1 MATSDEKTMTRF
13 RALLLAWGCVGLS
26 FALGFIPRIAEA
38 AMVRTSL
45 WTATGLC
52 AIALIVLRN
61 RPLRTEIHLR
71 RHHGV
76 QFLMHSTIFVYWAF
90 VVDEVV
96 DQAWLYV
103 AQIVLA
109 YLFDLILG
117 WWKRGKWLL
126 GLGPVPVV
134 GSINLFLWFKDD
146 WWYWQIVMLAIAFS
160 SKPLLRW
167 TRDGRETH
175 IFNPSAI
182 ALAALSVGTILTQ
195 STDITWGVTIARS
208 LNAPTYMVETIFAV
222 GVIVQLLFGTTL
234 VTAGAALTTWT
245 IGVVYY
251 QLTGWWF
258 FNDTHIP
265 IAVFLGMNLLITD
278 PSTSPQSKMGRFL
291 YGAAYGLAVFPL
303 WSVLQA
309 FGRPT
314 FYDKLLQVPVMNLMV
329 PIFQRMGAS
338 LERILPSW
346 SWAG

>member
-1 MATSDEKTMTRF
+1 MATSDEKTMTRA

-126 GLGPVPVV
+126 G
-134 GSINLFLWFKDD
+134 
-146 WWYWQIVMLAIAFS
+146 
-160 SKPLLRW
+160 
-167 TRDGRETH
+167 
-175 IFNPSAI
+175 
-182 ALAALSVGTILTQ
+182 
-195 STDITWGVTIARS
+195 
-208 LNAPTYMVETIFAV
+208 
-222 GVIVQLLFGTTL
+222 
-234 VTAGAALTTWT
+234 
-245 IGVVYY
+245 
-251 QLTGWWF
+251 
-258 FNDTHIP
+258 
-265 IAVFLGMNLLITD
+265 
-278 PSTSPQSKMGRFL
+278 
-291 YGAAYGLAVFPL
+291 
-303 WSVLQA
+303 
-309 FGRPT
+309 
-314 FYDKLLQVPVMNLMV
+314 
-329 PIFQRMGAS
+329 
-338 LERILPSW
+338 
-346 SWAG
+346 

>member
-1 MATSDEKTMTRF
+1 MA
-13 RALLLAWGCVGLS
+13 
-26 FALGFIPRIAEA
+26 
-38 AMVRTSL
+38 
-45 WTATGLC
+45 
-52 AIALIVLRN
+52 
-61 RPLRTEIHLR
+61 
-71 RHHGV
+71 
-76 QFLMHSTIFVYWAF
+76 
-90 VVDEVV
+90 
-96 DQAWLYV
+96 
-103 AQIVLA
+103 
-109 YLFDLILG
+109 
-117 WWKRGKWLL
+117 L

-222 GVIVQLLFGTTL
+222 GVIIQLLGTTL

-251 QLTGWWF
+251 QLTGWF

-265 IAVFLGMNLLITD
+265 IVF
-278 PSTSPQSKMGRFL
+278 
-291 YGAAYGLAVFPL
+291 
-303 WSVLQA
+303 
-309 FGRPT
+309 
-314 FYDKLLQVPVMNLMV
+314 
-329 PIFQRMGAS
+329 
-338 LERILPSW
+338 
-346 SWAG
+346 WA